1 MRYFIQ
7 WRGYFTNKST
17 DFFNEIILAKSSKN
31 DYFCIQILVMVS
43 IFDDMTQV
51 TEAEVQRMLPL
62 VDEQRRNEALRYKH
76 LFGQFA
82 CLKSWLMLKELLK
95 PLGITNLKMDQNEH
109 GKPYLTHHPEVHF
122 NLSHCKNGI
131 AVVVDLSPIGID
143 IESFRRDNLALVRKT
158 MNPAEAEWIR
168 SSSDPVEAFTQYW
181 TKKEAVVK
189 LRGTGITDDLHHVLD
204 GVGYQLETHLNREKR
219 YAWSVAYSQ

>member
-1 MRYFIQ
+1 
-7 WRGYFTNKST
+7 
-17 DFFNEIILAKSSKN
+17 
-31 DYFCIQILVMVS
+31 MVS

-62 VDEQRRNEALRYKH
+62 VDVQRREEALRFKH

-82 CLKSWLMLKELLK
+82 CLKSWLMLNALLR
-95 PLGITNLKMDQNEH
+95 PLGIDDLEMEYNEH
-109 GKPYLTHHPEVHF
+109 GKPFLVHHPEVHF

-131 AVVVDLSPIGID
+131 AAVFDFSPVGID
-143 IESFRRDNLALVRKT
+143 IESFRKGSTALINRT

-168 SSSDPVEAFTQYW
+168 SSSEPIEAFTQFW

-189 LRGTGITDDLHHVLD
+189 LRGTGIIDDLHHVLD
-204 GVGYQLETHLNREKR
+204 GNSYQLETHLNREKG
-219 YAWSVAYSQ
+219 YAWSVAYTK

>member
-1 MRYFIQ
+1 
-7 WRGYFTNKST
+7 
-17 DFFNEIILAKSSKN
+17 
-31 DYFCIQILVMVS
+31 MVS

-51 TEAEVQRMLPL
+51 TETEVLRMLPL

-82 CLKSWLMLKELLK
+82 CLKSWLMLKELLQ
-95 PLGITNLKMDQNEH
+95 PLGITDLKMDYNEH
-109 GKPYLTHHPEVHF
+109 GKPYLTHHSEVHF

-131 AVVVDLSPIGID
+131 AVVVDFFPVGID
-143 IESFRRDNLALVRKT
+143 IESFRKDNIALVRKT

-168 SSSDPVEAFTQYW
+168 SSTDPVETFTQFW

-204 GVGYQLETHLNREKR
+204 GEGYRLETHINREKR
-219 YAWSVAYSQ
+219 YAWSVAYSR

>member
-1 MRYFIQ
+1 
-7 WRGYFTNKST
+7 
-17 DFFNEIILAKSSKN
+17 
-31 DYFCIQILVMVS
+31 MVS

-51 TEAEVQRMLPL
+51 CEAEMQRMLPL
-62 VDEQRRNEALRYKH
+62 VDEQRRTEALRYKH

-95 PLGITNLKMDQNEH
+95 PLCINDLKMDFNEH
-109 GKPYLTHHPEVHF
+109 GKPFLVHHPEVYF

-131 AVVVDLSPIGID
+131 AAVIDFSPVGID
-143 IESFRRDNLALVRKT
+143 IESFRKDNLSLVRKT

-168 SSSDPVEAFTQYW
+168 TSSDPVEAFTQFW

-189 LRGTGITDDLHHVLD
+189 FRGTGIIDDLHHVLD
-204 GVGYQLETHLNREKR
+204 GEGYRLETHLNREKR
-219 YAWSVAYSQ
+219 YAWSVAFSQ